1 MSFFASKGSYWRG
14 QSSDPT
20 KLVQNDTSDQPLCQ
34 LCSKRDHTANRCY
47 KRFDNTYRPPP
58 PRPPSRQRQSKPQ
71 ALFVQPDLAPPD
83 T

>member
-1 MSFFASKGSYWRG
+1 MIHLISLFVNYAQNETTQLIDAIRG
-14 QSSDPT
+14 
-20 KLVQNDTSDQPLCQ
+20 
-34 LCSKRDHTANRCY
+34 
-47 KRFDNTYRPPP
+47 FNTYRPPP